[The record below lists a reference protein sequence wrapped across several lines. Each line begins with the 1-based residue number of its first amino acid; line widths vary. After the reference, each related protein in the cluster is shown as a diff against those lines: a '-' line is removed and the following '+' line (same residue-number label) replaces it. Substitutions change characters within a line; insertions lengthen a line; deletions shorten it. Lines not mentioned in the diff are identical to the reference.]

1 VLASVTK
8 PLLVEA
14 SLPLPVSCE
23 GGGSEL
29 MRDRGHE
36 RMREWSVPQ
45 LVWTNIRT
53 RDKFNDIGPKYQN
66 SRVRSLVTPTHKFND
81 S

>member
-1 VLASVTK
+1 
-8 PLLVEA
+8 
-14 SLPLPVSCE
+14 
-23 GGGSEL
+23 